1 VFEHFGKEGV
11 AANESGLPPLGGFG
25 GKPTMTNIAP
35 MWAEQVRQ
43 GLLRPALMGDC
54 VTQDNV
60 GAPLYGPP
68 NGGFDN
74 RTNALFL
81 ASGPARALGLPSD
94 FDMGSYVLK
103 RRSEIGNTSC
113 ASFTACPGGVALVQD
128 SVVREIIRFHFTA
141 NLAAWRRTYAAV
153 KNDAAEAGRPEV
165 AVYGNVHIVENSCVP
180 CRHALPCHPPTCL
193 FYLTRYNTIFFGSP
207 APNHSSF
214 FSRRSCTLSPSFSLI
229 RLPIFACVRSCVLS
243 LRSPSFGSLSS
254 RVCPAVWTLL

>member
-1 VFEHFGKEGV
+1 
-11 AANESGLPPLGGFG
+11 
-25 GKPTMTNIAP
+25 MTNIAP

-180 CRHALPCHPPTCL
+180 CRHVLPCHPSTCL
-193 FYLTRYNTIFFGSP
+193 FFSHGTTP
-207 APNHSSF
+207 SSSSDLLPRITLP
-214 FSRRSCTLSPSFSLI
+214 FSLVILVLFPPRSPSFGSLSS
-229 RLPIFACVRSCVLS
+229 RVCVPVLFPP
-243 LRSPSFGSLSS
+243 RSPSFGSLSS
-254 RVCPAVWTLL
+254 RVCPAV